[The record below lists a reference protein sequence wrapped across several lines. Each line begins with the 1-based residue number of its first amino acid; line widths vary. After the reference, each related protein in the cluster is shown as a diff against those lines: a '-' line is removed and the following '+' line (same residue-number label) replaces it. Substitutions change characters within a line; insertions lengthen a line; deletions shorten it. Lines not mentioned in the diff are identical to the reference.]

1 MKKLYKLAFI
11 LGSLKNYENRRRFLH
26 TLHKYLED
34 VKERSRSKTM
44 SPLSVTASSAIPEI
58 PYNSELLELAVK
70 SKILLV
76 IHEFSRTGAPYA
88 VLYLAQ
94 ALYSLYG
101 IRSLVIAPKDGLIR
115 EEFEQAGF
123 PTVVDPLLFKYQSYS
138 SEACDFVT
146 AFERVIVTS
155 LSSFKF
161 ISYFRG
167 IGKHLT
173 WWVHETDV
181 SFNTFAKNAVDL
193 ALLFAA
199 CEAIWLGSP
208 LCFPLAGKY
217 TTTDKLHQLLYGCA
231 DKAVPHRPHQSG
243 KMVFTVFGTVAPR
256 KGQDVFLE
264 AIELLPDALKQKA
277 IFRIIGSSFTDAR
290 AIIFYKNVRAKAAL
304 IPEVECIESM
314 PPDQLIAFYAET
326 DVLVSASRED
336 PMPIVV
342 TEGLM
347 FSKVCLCS
355 SAIGHAQLLED
366 GKNGLIF
373 AKESA
378 EELSQKM
385 AWILNNPTEMAA
397 LGIAGRK
404 VYEKH
409 FLMSAF
415 VSNVGNLMRFR

>member
-1 MKKLYKLAFI
+1 MKKLYKLGVIFW
-11 LGSLKNYENRRRFLH
+11 SLKNKENRRRFLQ

-34 VKERSRSKTM
+34 VGERSQPKAM
-44 SPLSVTASSAIPEI
+44 SSSLATTSVAPGT

-101 IRSLVIAPKDGLIR
+101 IRALVISPIDGPIR
-115 EEFEQAGF
+115 EEFEQEGF
-123 PTVVDPLLFKYQSYS
+123 PTVVDPLLFSYQSYPA
-138 SEACDFVT
+138 EACDFVA

-161 ISYFRG
+161 VSYFRG
-167 IGKHLT
+167 IAKHLV

-181 SFNTFAKNAVDL
+181 SFNSFAKNAVDL
-193 ALLFAA
+193 ALLFAT

-208 LCFPLAGKY
+208 LCFPLALKY
-217 TTTDKLHQLLYGCA
+217 ASIDKLHQLLYGCA

-243 KMVFTVFGTVAPR
+243 KVVFTIFGTVTPR

-264 AIELLPDALKQKA
+264 AVELLPDALRCKA
-277 IFRIIGSSFTDAR
+277 IFRIVGSSFADAKM
-290 AIIFYKNVRAKAAL
+290 IIFYNNICAKATR

-314 PPDQLIAFYAET
+314 PPDRLLSFYADT
-326 DVLVSASRED
+326 DVLVSTSRED

-347 FSKVCLCS
+347 FSKACLCS

-373 AKESA
+373 TSGSA
-378 EELSQKM
+378 EELSKKM
-385 AWILNNPTEMAA
+385 AWMIGNPTEIAA

-404 VYEKH
+404 VYEKY
-409 FLMSAF
+409 FLMSGF
-415 VSNVGNLMRFR
+415 VNNVGNLMQFR